1 MAQRVIFSTLMAAI
15 AVASSIGAARAD
27 DAAPIGQRT
36 FLGEVTQGPVQHP
49 CELPNCAT
57 VLSVQHR
64 ESWESPAP
72 ISARGLGR
80 NPPFDSYNPRVAPVT
95 QPSSS
100 AQQRKEAWIIEV
112 RRRDGA
118 VQEFRQSYP
127 ALFQVGD
134 EVLVEG
140 DRIRVSD

>member
-1 MAQRVIFSTLMAAI
+1 MAQRVIFSALIGAI
-15 AVASSIGAARAD
+15 AAATLTGAVRAD
-27 DAAPIGQRT
+27 DAAPASQRT
-36 FLGEVTQGPVQHP
+36 FLGEVTEGAVRHP

-64 ESWESPAP
+64 DSWESPAP

-80 NPPFDSYNPRVAPVT
+80 SPPVAR
-95 QPSSS
+95 PSSN